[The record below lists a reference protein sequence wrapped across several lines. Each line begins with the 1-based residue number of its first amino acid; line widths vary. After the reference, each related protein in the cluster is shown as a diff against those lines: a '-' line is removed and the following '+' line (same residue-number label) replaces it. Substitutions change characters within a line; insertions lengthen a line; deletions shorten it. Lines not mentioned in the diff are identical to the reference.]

1 MNKKMGSASI
11 HEHAGRWF
19 VSVTVH
25 EEQAEPIQAKGP
37 IIGVDVG
44 IKRLSTAS
52 DGRSFENPKALRKK
66 LNALKRAS
74 RHHSRKK
81 KGSKNRQKAKQR
93 LARMHARIANVRRD
107 ALHKATSALV
117 ARTKPD
123 EQRPSCIVLEDLNV
137 SAMLKNRKL
146 SRAVADVGMYEF
158 RRQIEYK
165 AADAGVE
172 VKFVSRW
179 FPSSKTCS
187 SCGTVREELDLDER
201 MFVCFDCGYVTDRDY
216 NAAKVLAASA

>member
-1 MNKKMGSASI
+1 
-11 HEHAGRWF
+11 
-19 VSVTVH
+19 
-25 EEQAEPIQAKGP
+25 
-37 IIGVDVG
+37 
-44 IKRLSTAS
+44 
-52 DGRSFENPKALRKK
+52 
-66 LNALKRAS
+66 
-74 RHHSRKK
+74 
-81 KGSKNRQKAKQR
+81 
-93 LARMHARIANVRRD
+93 MHARIANVRQD

-123 EQRPSCIVLEDLNV
+123 EQRPSCIVVEDLNV
-137 SAMLKNRKL
+137 SGMLKNRKL

-165 AADAGVE
+165 ARDAGVE

-201 MFVCFDCGYVTDRDY
+201 VFVCFDCGSVTDRDY

>member
-1 MNKKMGSASI
+1 LCSGS
-11 HEHAGRWF
+11 
-19 VSVTVH
+19 
-25 EEQAEPIQAKGP
+25 
-37 IIGVDVG
+37 
-44 IKRLSTAS
+44 
-52 DGRSFENPKALRKK
+52 EN
-66 LNALKRAS
+66 
-74 RHHSRKK
+74 
-81 KGSKNRQKAKQR
+81 Q
-93 LARMHARIANVRRD
+93 
-107 ALHKATSALV
+107 
-117 ARTKPD
+117 PD

-165 AADAGVE
+165 AADARVE

-187 SCGTVREELDLDER
+187 SCGTVREELGLDER
-201 MFVCFDCGYVTDRDY
+201 VFVCLDCGYVTNRDY